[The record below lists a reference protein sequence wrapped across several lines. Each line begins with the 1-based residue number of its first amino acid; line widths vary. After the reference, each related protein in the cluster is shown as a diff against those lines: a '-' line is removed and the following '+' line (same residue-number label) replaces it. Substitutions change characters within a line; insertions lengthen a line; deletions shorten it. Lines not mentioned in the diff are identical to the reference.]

1 MKKVRICVAALCAAM
16 TMTSLA
22 GCGGSN
28 SQSQGPVTL
37 EFMSMQSVGTTQ
49 LKAIQ
54 QVSKDFEAKNP
65 NVKIKVLPGSSTNE
79 NDIKVRLAGHNPPD
93 MWDTHGWSRD
103 RYGNFLEPLQN
114 RPWAKYMKAEG
125 KSIFKNS
132 KGQFFTLPVNIQVSG
147 IMYNK
152 TVLQKA
158 GVDPKSIV
166 TWSDFEKACDK
177 IRDAGMTP
185 IVNSAKD
192 PGAPGDL
199 SDYILPG
206 LYTPAH
212 LQGLKK
218 GNFDMDTYITF
229 AQMIKKWVAAKYF
242 NVDYSSAT
250 ADDTARYMASDQ
262 AAFHFRSNSRGQL
275 VESFNPKV
283 KLGMMPVPAKVG
295 KPYFSVG
302 EELAFGV
309 SKTSKHKEQALKFID
324 FMAQPTEMSK
334 LVKTSMNNSAL
345 SNVDSSL
352 GQFQDTYDYWV
363 KDKKTKLIPLFD
375 RSYMIGI
382 FQMLTK
388 STDGLISGQLTPQE
402 AGEQVKTMYN
412 TKRSEQKS

>member
-152 TVLQKA
+152 TVLQKRA
-158 GVDPKSIV
+158 WI
-166 TWSDFEKACDK
+166 
-177 IRDAGMTP
+177 
-185 IVNSAKD
+185 
-192 PGAPGDL
+192 
-199 SDYILPG
+199 
-206 LYTPAH
+206 
-212 LQGLKK
+212 Q
-218 GNFDMDTYITF
+218 
-229 AQMIKKWVAAKYF
+229 
-242 NVDYSSAT
+242 
-250 ADDTARYMASDQ
+250 
-262 AAFHFRSNSRGQL
+262 
-275 VESFNPKV
+275 NP
-283 KLGMMPVPAKVG
+283 
-295 KPYFSVG
+295 
-302 EELAFGV
+302 
-309 SKTSKHKEQALKFID
+309 
-324 FMAQPTEMSK
+324 
-334 LVKTSMNNSAL
+334 
-345 SNVDSSL
+345 
-352 GQFQDTYDYWV
+352 
-363 KDKKTKLIPLFD
+363 
-375 RSYMIGI
+375 
-382 FQMLTK
+382 
-388 STDGLISGQLTPQE
+388 
-402 AGEQVKTMYN
+402 
-412 TKRSEQKS
+412 